1 MHLHPTLQAAVPFL
15 SHLTSPQGKY
25 YVCLY
30 VGILLWIVINSAGL
44 EVFVELPV
52 RPEASRDHAD
62 NGE

>member
-1 MHLHPTLQAAVPFL
+1 M
-15 SHLTSPQGKY
+15 
-25 YVCLY
+25 YVYML

>member
-1 MHLHPTLQAAVPFL
+1 MPLASNIAGSRPFL